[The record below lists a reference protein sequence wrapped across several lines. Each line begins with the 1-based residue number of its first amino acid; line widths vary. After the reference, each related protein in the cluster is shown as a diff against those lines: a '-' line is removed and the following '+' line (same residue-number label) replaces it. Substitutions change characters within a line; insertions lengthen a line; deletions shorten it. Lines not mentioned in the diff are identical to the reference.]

1 MFDFLINYMV
11 YWKGTFVCILLLFI
25 VLHLCEC
32 TLCKWYLTV
41 AFDECNL
48 TSFYV
53 QQIGDPKDAVRNGVR
68 ALFKQIEQV
77 YPSSKLFAY
86 LMEGLK
92 SKNARQRTGD
102 SLSEHRGIVL

>member
-1 MFDFLINYMV
+1 V
-11 YWKGTFVCILLLFI
+11 
-25 VLHLCEC
+25 E
-32 TLCKWYLTV
+32 
-41 AFDECNL
+41 FDENNL

-68 ALFKQIEQV
+68 ALFRQIEQV
-77 YPSSKLFAY
+77 YPASKLFAY

-102 SLSEHRGIVL
+102 SLSEHGGIVL